1 MQTLATLNKHCAE
14 MMGIMDANDAEM
26 KKLQKIAKDIGEE
39 SKKHFR
45 ELSNA
50 NFGDITKKIKE
61 LEAYGNAASD
71 LDLKQFEQ
79 GLLRILGGQE
89 NLLKYYEKHLDDAPE
104 SAQKAYKEY
113 QKKIKSLHRSL
124 KIAITKA
131 KKAK

>member
-1 MQTLATLNKHCAE
+1 MQTLATLNTHCAE
-14 MMGIMDANDAEM
+14 MMGIMDADDAEM

-45 ELSNA
+45 ELDNA
-50 NFGDITKKIKE
+50 NFSDITKKIKE
-61 LEAYGNAASD
+61 LEAYGNAAGD
-71 LDLKQFEQ
+71 LTLKNFEN

-89 NLLKYYEKHLDDAPE
+89 NLLKYYENKMDDVPD

-113 QKKIKSLHRSL
+113 QKNIKSLHRAL